1 MLATFQGMRAI
12 RYRSGPKAFTLI
24 ELLCVMALIGILASL
39 LLPVINQARA
49 RAKRIACLNNLRE
62 VGVAFQGF
70 AHDHNG
76 QFPMSV
82 PAIAGGSQEFTTTS
96 YQVAGE
102 FYFSFRHFQAL
113 SNDLVTPKLLACPA
127 DTRLPVPSFA
137 SFDNDHLSYF
147 VGLCVDYSLPGSVL
161 AGDRNL
167 TNDHAGFSTLVL
179 LQPKGGWRWSSEMHQ
194 FKGNVLYADGHV
206 EEKNSQALAAGLDQA
221 PFVAHLSLPSLP
233 RSLSIG
239 TSYSNP
245 GQNVQRLPAYNP
257 PSDASKPSSLA
268 SQIIQSR
275 PVSVLPWA
283 SPPSLASS
291 DDSTITDTKPQTK
304 SARSASGPTKKPG
317 ANDEPGF
324 SFFPPSIG
332 NSLVRFAR
340 SSAWGF
346 YLLLLLFTAIALF
359 LRIRP
364 GSQKRQSTTQN
375 LEVEDAE

>member
-12 RYRSGPKAFTLI
+12 RYRSGPKGFTLI

-62 VGVAFQGF
+62 VGLAFQGF

-147 VGLCVDYSLPGSVL
+147 VGLRADYSGPASVL

-167 TNDHAGFSTLVL
+167 TNDYSVFSTMVH
-179 LQPKGGWRWSSEMHQ
+179 LQPNGGWRWSSELHQ
-194 FKGNVLYADGHV
+194 FKGNLLYSDSHV

-221 PFVAHLSLPSLP
+221 PSVADLTLPSLP
-233 RSLSIG
+233 RSQSLG

-245 GQNVQRLPAYNP
+245 GQNAQRLPAYNP
-257 PSDASKPSSLA
+257 PIDTSKPSSLA

-275 PVSVLPWA
+275 PVSVPAGA
-283 SPPSLASS
+283 SPSSLSS
-291 DDSTITDTKPQTK
+291 GDDSTITNTKPQTK
-304 SARSASGPTKKPG
+304 TARSASGPTKKPG

-332 NSLVRFAR
+332 NGLVRFVR
-340 SSAWGF
+340 SGAWGF
-346 YLLLLLFTAIALF
+346 YLLLLLLTAIALF
-359 LRIRP
+359 LRIRS
-364 GSQKRQSTTQN
+364 GSQKRQSTTEN
-375 LEVEDAE
+375 LEVEDGE